1 MKPRTSPCSTS
12 APGPTAARRGG
23 ALALGRWLLAWMSM
37 HRIKVWVAIVC
48 VLALIYMYHDAHR
61 PLTYPQVAPLRSVKM
76 DGHVTVKS

>member
-1 MKPRTSPCSTS
+1 
-12 APGPTAARRGG
+12 
-23 ALALGRWLLAWMSM
+23 M